1 MEEEIE
7 AERQQ
12 KREFLRQKFMDEN
25 NEELDEEEL
34 EEKVRELE
42 KEEKANE
49 NVKHVSLCFDEYI
62 PPDQAKKYAEQVL
75 SEYNVFLFFSLGFY
89 SFLWFSSHFTASSL
103 AKYTNFI
110 YFVYILKFAWE
121 FDFLNCFGILLRLL
135 NQKNYSDEDLLDSFA
150 YKLWIGSFR

>member
-1 MEEEIE
+1 MLRETSPTPSVEEEIE

-75 SEYNVFLFFSLGFY
+75 SEYKFPYFFSLGFTV
-89 SFLWFSSHFTASSL
+89 FFMISHFTASSL

-110 YFVYILKFAWE
+110 YLYILKFAWE
-121 FDFLNCFGILLRLL
+121 FDF
-135 NQKNYSDEDLLDSFA
+135 
-150 YKLWIGSFR
+150 

>member
-1 MEEEIE
+1 MLRETSPTPSVEEEIE

-12 KREFLRQKFMDEN
+12 KREFLRQKFLDEN

-75 SEYNVFLFFSLGFY
+75 SEYNVFLFFFAWIY
-89 SFLWFSSHFTASSL
+89 SFFYDFAFYCFFPCKIHKFHLL
-103 AKYTNFI
+103 
-110 YFVYILKFAWE
+110 VYIE
-121 FDFLNCFGILLRLL
+121 ICMGI
-135 NQKNYSDEDLLDSFA
+135 
-150 YKLWIGSFR
+150 